1 MQLHAKPGLID
12 GEAGSKPSNEESHQ
26 DRVGIRKGHGSL
38 GLAALAGVQRQTE
51 HRQITARQPSDER
64 IGFDPTSFDLGEF
77 ADVEWVG
84 LVACVPSIPGFRYE
98 LDVTD
103 PHRHRTLRHA
113 EFIGDLLQCP
123 RLGAQLACSMSF
135 KVFAAIAHA
144 SIMTGGCHSL
154 SVGVGSAKTG
164 CDSQVDARIGRVGDS
179 LPVAGSSVTP
189 STKPVGST
197 PSKRSLSEPS
207 PAGRKR
213 PADVAPSSA
222 TSHS

>member
-1 MQLHAKPGLID
+1 MQLHAKPSLID

-26 DRVGIRKGHGSL
+26 DRVGVRKGHGSL

-77 ADVEWVG
+77 ADVDLVG
-84 LVACVPSIPGFRYE
+84 LVACVPSIPRFRYE

-113 EFIGDLLQCP
+113 EFIGDLLKCP
-123 RLGAQLACSMSF
+123 RLGAQLACSVPF
-135 KVFAAIAHA
+135 NVFAAIAHA
-144 SIMTGGCHSL
+144 SIMTSGC
-154 SVGVGSAKTG
+154 GS
-164 CDSQVDARIGRVGDS
+164 DVQVDARIGRVGEL
-179 LPVAGSSVTP
+179 LPPAGSSVTP
-189 STKPVGST
+189 STNPVGST
-197 PSKRSLSEPS
+197 PLRRSLTEPS
-207 PAGRKR
+207 SAGRKR
-213 PADVAPSSA
+213 PAEVAPSSS

>member
-84 LVACVPSIPGFRYE
+84 LVACVPS
-98 LDVTD
+98 
-103 PHRHRTLRHA
+103 
-113 EFIGDLLQCP
+113 
-123 RLGAQLACSMSF
+123 MSF
-135 KVFAAIAHA
+135 NEFAAIAHA

-154 SVGVGSAKTG
+154 SGGVGSAKTG
-164 CDSQVDARIGRVGDS
+164 CDSQVDARIGRVGDA
-179 LPVAGSSVTP
+179 LPLAGSSVMP

-197 PSKRSLSEPS
+197 PSKRSLTEPS